1 MSTKKLSIQ
10 LNLAQVARK
19 YVKKRKL
26 KETNASAPLI
36 QYRFRSVKAVR
47 KEWVTM
53 EERKGW
59 NRKQL
64 LTRDHTSAAHYTKGW
79 INYLQFGNTKALIW
93 DIHYESTMT
102 LKPRLEVSEGH

>member
-47 KEWVTM
+47 KE
-53 EERKGW
+53 
-59 NRKQL
+59 
-64 LTRDHTSAAHYTKGW
+64 
-79 INYLQFGNTKALIW
+79 
-93 DIHYESTMT
+93 
-102 LKPRLEVSEGH
+102 